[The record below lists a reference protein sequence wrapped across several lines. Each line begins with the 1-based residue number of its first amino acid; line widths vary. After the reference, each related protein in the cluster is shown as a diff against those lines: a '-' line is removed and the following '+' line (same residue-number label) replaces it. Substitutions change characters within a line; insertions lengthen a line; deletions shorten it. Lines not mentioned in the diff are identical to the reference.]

1 MHRAFL
7 LFHRWLAL
15 TVSVFVAVAAAS
27 GALLV
32 LEGPVARM
40 SRPHVLPAGTPLSV
54 DELAARARAASG
66 GGAVTTVVLGDGP
79 ELAWSFRV
87 APPGGRGRAVS
98 VTINPYTGDVVADPA
113 TPGTLVPFLQ
123 TAHALHTR
131 LLGGE
136 TGAAVV
142 TVATAAAFLLVVS
155 GAVIWW
161 RDKLWRLRS
170 RESWKR
176 LNYDLHHS
184 LGIFSSVVL
193 LLITS
198 TGVWVHVDQIDD
210 LMRRLDRR
218 PVPSPPA
225 QPDGDP
231 GAPIAPLDAIAA
243 AARAAVPG
251 ADVMNI
257 VIPPGSRSPVAVQLK
272 YPEDHTP
279 AGRSHVYVD
288 RYRGTVLLAVS
299 TRTAEP
305 GQHLIDIKRA
315 LHTGDIYGL
324 PTQILWALAS
334 LVLASQAVTGVL
346 MWWNGRAGGGARSRK
361 KSVYPM

>member
-1 MHRAFL
+1 MA
-7 LFHRWLAL
+7 
-15 TVSVFVAVAAAS
+15 
-27 GALLV
+27 
-32 LEGPVARM
+32 
-40 SRPHVLPAGTPLSV
+40 PL
-54 DELAARARAASG
+54 
-66 GGAVTTVVLGDGP
+66 
-79 ELAWSFRV
+79 
-87 APPGGRGRAVS
+87 GGRGRAVS

-113 TPGTLVPFLQ
+113 TPGTLVSFLQ
-123 TAHALHTR
+123 TAHTLHTR
-131 LLGGE
+131 LLGGD

-243 AARAAVPG
+243 AARSAVPG
-251 ADVMNI
+251 ADIMNI
-257 VIPPGSRSPVAVQLK
+257 VIPPASRSPVAVQLK

-324 PTQILWALAS
+324 PTHSTTRAS
-334 LVLASQAVTGVL
+334 RCSG
-346 MWWNGRAGGGARSRK
+346 
-361 KSVYPM
+361 